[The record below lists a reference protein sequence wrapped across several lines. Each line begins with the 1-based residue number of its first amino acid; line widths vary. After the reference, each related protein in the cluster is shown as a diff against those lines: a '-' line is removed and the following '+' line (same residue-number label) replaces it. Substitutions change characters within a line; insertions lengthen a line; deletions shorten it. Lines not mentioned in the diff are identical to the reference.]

1 MFTNDGGSEH
11 LNLKKFDDILKLLLS
26 AGYFRARVDGP
37 SMFDKVSEKKEN
49 VRRAKVFDFN
59 KNKTDTGRT
68 LLVYCSFRKRCR
80 CKYFVQ

>member
-37 SMFDKVSEKKEN
+37 SMFDKVSEKK
-49 VRRAKVFDFN
+49 
-59 KNKTDTGRT
+59 KT
-68 LLVYCSFRKRCR
+68 
-80 CKYFVQ
+80 

>member
-11 LNLKKFDDILKLLLS
+11 LNMKKFDDILKLLLS
-26 AGYFRARVDGP
+26 AGYFRARVEGLT
-37 SMFDKVSEKKEN
+37 MFDKVSGKK
-49 VRRAKVFDFN
+49 KTFDFDSSHEN

-68 LLVYCSFRKRCR
+68 LLVHCSFRKRCR

>member
-11 LNLKKFDDILKLLLS
+11 LNLEKFDDILKLLLS

-37 SMFDKVSEKKEN
+37 SMFDKVREKK
-49 VRRAKVFDFN
+49 KTFDARKCSILI